1 VGRTIAHGE
10 SIGVRRVFLPVVVVR
25 TRWRLAGPD
34 FLCCQGLVACHLAAE
49 GLVDFVVA
57 GAWWRKRFPSTRP
70 HDTPPVDVCCCSRRS
85 NV

>member
-1 VGRTIAHGE
+1 MQREAEALLAYVKENFPVGRTIAHGE

-57 GAWWRKRFPSTRP
+57 GAW
-70 HDTPPVDVCCCSRRS
+70 
-85 NV
+85 